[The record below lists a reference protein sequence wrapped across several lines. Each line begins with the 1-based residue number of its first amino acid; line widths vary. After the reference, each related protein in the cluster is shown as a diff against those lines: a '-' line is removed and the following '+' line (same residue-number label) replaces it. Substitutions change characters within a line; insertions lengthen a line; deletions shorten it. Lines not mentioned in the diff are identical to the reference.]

1 MGMRVVAVVVLAW
14 CGLAGCGDSRVPPT
28 VAVEAPAQPV
38 IGKARTRYQFNGQ
51 CVALRLEA
59 SGRYVTAA
67 SGGYRASA
75 ADAAQAEGFRL
86 QASALGRYL
95 IDGLDGSLLSASGMA
110 VAPVA
115 LASAGDGAEWTLRG
129 ATDTVLYPN
138 APEVDA
144 PADVTALAAY
154 RAFVDPESR
163 HERWHWRAAGGQGLA
178 ADSSGVLV
186 LAATPSVFLLE
197 ALPTERCAVF
207 AEAQDNVVGET
218 FKGTRPDGTVT
229 GWADTHL
236 HATSTSFLGGAKPG
250 FPFHRFGVTHALAS
264 CEVEH
269 GPTGQR
275 DVVGSLFTSDFDGHA
290 TDGWPTFT
298 DWPSRTATTHE
309 ATYYKWIERAWKS
322 GLRLIV
328 NFAVDNGTLCEIERN
343 AAGTPARNCNE
354 MVNALQQLGTAHAMQ
369 DYIDAQY
376 GGRGAGWWRIVTT
389 PGEARRVIA
398 EGKVAVLLGVE
409 VSNLLDCTLRYNPAS
424 TQEAF
429 EETGSATAGGQTYG
443 CRTSETGA
451 PDEIATQLTHLR
463 ALGVT
468 NLFTVHE
475 FDNAIGGSDLFDGTV
490 LNLGTKENTGGL
502 GPLDRSAAAA
512 AFPAQASAIGHFEA
526 NGLGTGEFWSTYDCP
541 GADSP
546 ETGGFVFPAIGA
558 VMTNFGPPRPACPYT
573 GQGGRAGGSTACY
586 PAAPQ
591 CNARLL
597 TPLGLA
603 VWKKIMEMGFI
614 FEADH
619 LAFAQ
624 RDQLLDLAAA
634 QTPNYPV
641 VSAHGFSGLS
651 MKQAQR
657 IYAGGGLVYPTY
669 NDTNDFLSLWRK
681 LKPLWRAANAPGPFG
696 FGFGTDTNGLSPQ
709 AAPRATIAQGRELRY
724 PFTLFRGPGFDG
736 VPEFAALPAITFE
749 QPSARAPDGRGRSW
763 HEDIDGNAHYGMAA
777 DSIEELR
784 LEGGSEPLRDV
795 YHSAEAY
802 LRFWERTQAAS
813 AGVRAKGL
821 VVPPGLLRAAPKTP

>member
-376 GGRGAGWWRIVTT
+376 GGRGAGWCLEPARLHAALQ
-389 PGEARRVIA
+389 PGQ
-398 EGKVAVLLGVE
+398 
-409 VSNLLDCTLRYNPAS
+409 Y
-424 TQEAF
+424 
-429 EETGSATAGGQTYG
+429 AGGLRGNRQRDG
-443 CRTSETGA
+443 GRADLRLPHERDRRTRRDRDPAHAPQGA
-451 PDEIATQLTHLR
+451 WRHQPLHRPRVRQRHRRQRPLR
-463 ALGVT
+463 R
-468 NLFTVHE
+468 H
-475 FDNAIGGSDLFDGTV
+475 
-490 LNLGTKENTGGL
+490 
-502 GPLDRSAAAA
+502 R
-512 AFPAQASAIGHFEA
+512 AQPRHQGKHRR
-526 NGLGTGEFWSTYDCP
+526 
-541 GADSP
+541 
-546 ETGGFVFPAIGA
+546 
-558 VMTNFGPPRPACPYT
+558 PRPARPQRR
-573 GQGGRAGGSTACY
+573 GRGLPRAGECHRPLRGQW
-586 PAAPQ
+586 PRHWRVLVHL
-591 CNARLL
+591 RL
-597 TPLGLA
+597 P
-603 VWKKIMEMGFI
+603 
-614 FEADH
+614 
-619 LAFAQ
+619 
-624 RDQLLDLAAA
+624 
-634 QTPNYPV
+634 
-641 VSAHGFSGLS
+641 
-651 MKQAQR
+651 
-657 IYAGGGLVYPTY
+657 
-669 NDTNDFLSLWRK
+669 
-681 LKPLWRAANAPGPFG
+681 
-696 FGFGTDTNGLSPQ
+696 
-709 AAPRATIAQGRELRY
+709 
-724 PFTLFRGPGFDG
+724 
-736 VPEFAALPAITFE
+736 
-749 QPSARAPDGRGRSW
+749 GRG
-763 HEDIDGNAHYGMAA
+763 
-777 DSIEELR
+777 
-784 LEGGSEPLRDV
+784 
-795 YHSAEAY
+795 
-802 LRFWERTQAAS
+802 
-813 AGVRAKGL
+813 
-821 VVPPGLLRAAPKTP
+821 